1 MNVGIIFDSAFLRK
15 TLIISQSFCRFKKGV
30 NVILL
35 HKRLEVNSWLSDSTC
50 SDTTGFVVSFCQN
63 LRMEATVF

>member
-35 HKRLEVNSWLSDSTC
+35 HKVEVNSWLSDSTC
-50 SDTTGFVVSFCQN
+50 SDTTGFVVSFSQN